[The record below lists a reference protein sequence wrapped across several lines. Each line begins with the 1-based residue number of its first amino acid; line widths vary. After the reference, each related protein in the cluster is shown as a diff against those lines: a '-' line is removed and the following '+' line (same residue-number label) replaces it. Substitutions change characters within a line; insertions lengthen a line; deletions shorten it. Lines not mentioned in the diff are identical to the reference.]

1 MAEQEENIGKEESFG
16 EEGKVAGV
24 ENTEREGAPSG
35 WERLVPL
42 GSLEMGGGS

>member
-1 MAEQEENIGKEESFG
+1 MEGSFG
-16 EEGKVAGV
+16 EAGNAGGA
-24 ENTEREGAPSG
+24 ENAEEEGAPSE